1 MPIVAPNE
9 GLPALLDYILK
20 DNVDGVADWE
30 LILFVNDI
38 TPDQDTEYA
47 DLTEATFTGYSSVT
61 VTRGDWTAAEIADD
75 VAVSTWGTSATTWT
89 NTGSEQTVYGYA
101 MVTATSPVIRL
112 IERFASPVVLATN
125 GILGL
130 LPRVTLGT
138 APAP

>member
-9 GLPALLDYILK
+9 GLPALLDYILR
-20 DNVDGVADWE
+20 DDVDGVADWE

-61 VTRGDWTAAEIADD
+61 VTRGDWTAAVIDSD
-75 VAVSTWGTSATTWT
+75 VAVSTWGAAATTWT

>member
-1 MPIVAPNE
+1 MPVVAPNE
-9 GLPALLDYILK
+9 GLPALLDYMLK
-20 DNVDGVADWE
+20 DDVSGVGPWE
-30 LILFVNDI
+30 LILWTNDI
-38 TPDQDTEYA
+38 TPDQDTEYG

-61 VTRGDWTAAEIADD
+61 VTREDWTAAVIDSD
-75 VAVSTWGTSATTWT
+75 VAVSTWGETPTTWT

-112 IERFASPVVLATN
+112 IERFASPVVMGTN